1 MATFSSWNDAL
12 RTVAWIVD
20 PTLFNGWNGV
30 NNWQIDLTPVET
42 VQPFS
47 TQDILKQRQQ
57 AYTNLWDTNLANI
70 YWNLWNEAD
79 AYSNTANQIW
89 GFYNALAQDVA
100 NREQWLADAKY
111 NVANQL
117 NQDLLNQRNYAMSM
131 FWPQWQLTT
140 EINKYYD
147 DLWNYLAS
155 DAGRQ
160 MANIAAQWVHS
171 WASLWAIRAQQNE
184 AYNQSFARYVQAKE
198 QEINAKTNV
207 ANQLMNY
214 MSALRKEYW
223 DTTNEYIINQY
234 QRANDLLNNLSTS
247 LAKDNIDL
255 ANLRLSTSLS
265 GSGSWGWSSSW
276 WTGISYTPIWDWY
289 YFGSDWNYYKAWADW
304 NPVMV
309 SKPTEQSNTVT
320 DPAKQTTLNDVAKE
334 NPQGKVKNATPD
346 YINDALGY
354 VSYANPLMWLSLRLN
369 NYVKN
374 LLNK

>member
-20 PTLFNGWNGV
+20 PTLFNSWNDV

-255 ANLRLSTSLS
+255 ANLRLSTRLS
-265 GSGSWGWSSSW
+265 GSGSWWWSSSVGTPSTPKTVTVDW
-276 WTGISYTPIWDWY
+276 VTYTLNPDWTITTSWLQ
-289 YFGSDWNYYKAWADW
+289 SE
-304 NPVMV
+304 
-309 SKPTEQSNTVT
+309 EQSSAIT
-320 DPAKQTTLNDVAKE
+320 DPDKQTTLDDVAKKG
-334 NPQGKVKNATPD
+334 PQGQARNATPG
-346 YINDALGY
+346 YINKVLNYAAN
-354 VSYANPLMWLSLRLN
+354 VAANAANPFWLWWYLTIR
-369 NYVKN
+369 N

>member
-20 PTLFNGWNGV
+20 PTLFNSWNGV

-265 GSGSWGWSSSW
+265 GSGSWGWSSSAGTPSNIITDANW
-276 WTGISYTPIWDWY
+276 NRYQVNADWSLTPIT
-289 YFGSDWNYYKAWADW
+289 STN
-304 NPVMV
+304 
-309 SKPTEQSNTVT
+309 TENSGVVT
-320 DPAKQTTLNDVAKE
+320 DPAKQTTLDDVAKE
-334 NPQGKVKNATPD
+334 SPQGKVKNATPD
-346 YINDALGY
+346 YINDALKY
-354 VSYANPLMWLSLRLN
+354 VSYVNPLIWLPLRWY
-369 NYVKN
+369 NYVRN

>member
-20 PTLFNGWNGV
+20 PTLFNSWNGV

-255 ANLRLSTSLS
+255 ANLRLSTRLS
-265 GSGSWGWSSSW
+265 GSGSWGWWSSSAGTPSTPVDW
-276 WTGISYTPIWDWY
+276 VTYALNPDWTITTSWLKSG
-289 YFGSDWNYYKAWADW
+289 
-304 NPVMV
+304 
-309 SKPTEQSNTVT
+309 EQSSAIT
-320 DPAKQTTLNDVAKE
+320 DPDKQTTLDDVAGKG
-334 NPQGKVKNATPD
+334 PQGKARNATPG
-346 YINDALGY
+346 YINRVLN
-354 VSYANPLMWLSLRLN
+354 YAANVAANATNPILWWYLTIR
-369 NYVKN
+369 N
-374 LLNK
+374 LFNK

>member
-20 PTLFNGWNGV
+20 PTLFNSWNDV

-255 ANLRLSTSLS
+255 ANLRLSTKLS
-265 GSGSWGWSSSW
+265 GSGSWWWSSST
-276 WTGISYTPIWDWY
+276 WTPSTPVTKTIDWVTYTLNPDWTITT
-289 YFGSDWNYYKAWADW
+289 SWL
-304 NPVMV
+304 
-309 SKPTEQSNTVT
+309 QSEEKTGAIT
-320 DPAKQTTLNDVAKE
+320 DPDKQTTLDDVAKKG
-334 NPQGKVKNATPD
+334 PQGQARNATPG
-346 YINDALGY
+346 YINKVLNYAAN
-354 VSYANPLMWLSLRLN
+354 VAANAANPFWLWWYLTIR
-369 NYVKN
+369 N
-374 LLNK
+374 LFNK